1 MQDHELFILLTSEKS
16 EGFHPHSSPSHASKQ
31 QTNLTRCLFLSHMQ
45 EPLLV
50 TCHKPTTTLISPS
63 VIQHLRSIQNHNTH
77 HMILQNSQVSKH
89 FNLPQNSPK
98 TPSNQN
104 ACMSIKTKPFSV
116 SLQSPTTINRPN
128 IRGSKHQNQLKFSK
142 SKVRGFK
149 CQNSNSNSGVRGALG
164 EVSVAAR
171 KLKAKV

>member
-1 MQDHELFILLTSEKS
+1 VSHCSTHFTTTKVTCKLHSFTFIYSEKS
-16 EGFHPHSSPSHASKQ
+16 EALLPHFLSLSRMKQ
-31 QTNLTRCLFLSHMQ
+31 QANLTRCLSLSFIQ
-45 EPLLV
+45 APLFV

-63 VIQHLRSIQNHNTH
+63 VIQHLRSIQNHKTH

-89 FNLPQNSPK
+89 FILPQNSPK

-128 IRGSKHQNQLKFSK
+128 IRGSKHQNQLKFS
-142 SKVRGFK
+142 
-149 CQNSNSNSGVRGALG
+149 
-164 EVSVAAR
+164 
-171 KLKAKV
+171 